1 MPESKRDR
9 PIPAESVETARPW
22 RLPFWTEAPVHV
34 VERDDDEESEEDSET
49 DAIPYPTA
57 EELEAI
63 RRDAYNDGLEQGLV
77 EGRQQGQADGFSAGF
92 EEGQKEGRVKG
103 QQEGKTEGSRLGY
116 EEGKAS
122 GAEDVAAELT
132 RLRQIVA
139 TLQAALTERDRQLPD
154 VMIMLLTRMSEQ
166 VLGHELKAGAPAI
179 ARYVKESI
187 ALLPDGE
194 EIAKVHVSEVD
205 YELAHSGV
213 PGIQL
218 TADPELG
225 AGECRVES
233 RNSMVE
239 YSVSEH
245 LQQALLAMAEQM
257 LTSAGDF
264 PAEGE
269 SDLLDDIPPA
279 LKEEQEEQEQEPVQE
294 PELTPP
300 EPDDIPIPEE
310 DDIQPPAEGEIPTPS
325 ESTVD
330 DPEAGNEPQ

>member
-1 MPESKRDR
+1 
-9 PIPAESVETARPW
+9 
-22 RLPFWTEAPVHV
+22 
-34 VERDDDEESEEDSET
+34 
-49 DAIPYPTA
+49 
-57 EELEAI
+57 
-63 RRDAYNDGLEQGLV
+63 
-77 EGRQQGQADGFSAGF
+77 
-92 EEGQKEGRVKG
+92 
-103 QQEGKTEGSRLGY
+103 
-116 EEGKAS
+116 
-122 GAEDVAAELT
+122 
-132 RLRQIVA
+132 
-139 TLQAALTERDRQLPD
+139 
-154 VMIMLLTRMSEQ
+154 
-166 VLGHELKAGAPAI
+166 
-179 ARYVKESI
+179 
-187 ALLPDGE
+187 
-194 EIAKVHVSEVD
+194 
-205 YELAHSGV
+205 
-213 PGIQL
+213 
-218 TADPELG
+218 
-225 AGECRVES
+225 
-233 RNSMVE
+233 MVE

>member
-34 VERDDDEESEEDSET
+34 VERDEDEEPAEENEA

-103 QQEGKTEGSRLGY
+103 QQEGKAEGNRLGY

-122 GAEDVAAELT
+122 GAEDVATELA

-139 TLQAALTERDRQLPD
+139 TLQASLTERDRQLPD
-154 VMIMLLTRMSEQ
+154 VMIMLFTRMAEQ
-166 VLGHELKAGAPAI
+166 VLGHELKAGAPGI
-179 ARYVKESI
+179 ARYVKASI
-187 ALLPDGE
+187 ALLPEGE
-194 EIAKVHVSEVD
+194 EIAKVYVSDVD

-218 TADPELG
+218 TADPELA

-233 RNSMVE
+233 KNSMVE

-257 LTSAGDF
+257 LTTADDF

-269 SDLLDDIPPA
+269 SDLPDEIPPTSD
-279 LKEEQEEQEQEPVQE
+279 QE

-300 EPDDIPIPEE
+300 EPDDIPV
-310 DDIQPPAEGEIPTPS
+310 PS
-325 ESTVD
+325 DNTVD
-330 DPEAGNEPQ
+330 DPVDDTEAGNEPQ